1 MAVKD
6 HPLHQA
12 LPLMVFLLYATAA
25 AGQASCSMQSAS
37 WASAYGLQSSYVPGA
52 VLNPTPS
59 ALKTVHFSI
68 HVWPDP
74 NNFGS
79 LFNDPWNI
87 PYLQQVLPAAEHIYA
102 NNDLPSD
109 PVMPM
114 AYYQGFTD
122 TKIRFQLDAIY
133 FNSNTTIFPL
143 PGSAGALMNAAAIAE
158 HPECARTVNI
168 HIVNQW
174 AAGGNGQAQLPLLND
189 FETMPW
195 IVRAGG
201 HQWMNDQIV
210 AVWAGSIAHEIAH
223 CLGLNHLYLN
233 QFSSYDA
240 CSAANADFLD
250 DAITTLPNPNCNLP
264 TQPGCDVCWYNTC
277 SVSNDP
283 SQQPVGDPSYYCC
296 NNIMG
301 GTNMG
306 NTYNFTPLQLGRMHR
321 SLMVANVAPYA
332 WGFDP
337 APYALAQNETW
348 DFPVK
353 FYQDI
358 IIPAGVTLT
367 VKCELHMVPQAG
379 IIVQPGGRLV
389 VDGGRIQAARFA
401 TERWRGIQ
409 LNGSPNLPQSY
420 ANQGVV
426 ELLNGAVIADA
437 IVGINVGGLS
447 LTTGS
452 GGIVRSIGSTQ
463 VPIRFVNC
471 ARAVRFYPYLQPSPL
486 IPGTYLANLSSFTAT
501 RFEVDP
507 AFMTYPGATPFLEHV
522 RLNRV
527 VGIRFRS
534 CTFIN
539 TRTAATS
546 AELGHGIRAQDAHFF
561 ALGSRF
567 EGLDHGIHA
576 TGIQPYGWFQAQ
588 ANVFK
593 NNICGVYASQPTG
606 CRIVGNRFVMGLR
619 DVQLTNPVEQFWFG
633 YHRGI
638 FMHETAKFTIQ
649 GNVLERDDDPLA
661 DELTEG
667 IVIGYNRDYNDV
679 VRSNR
684 TINLNRG
691 FVGEGVSC
699 STVAGYASVIGLQF
713 KCNEC
718 QNTPVNIWS
727 RPDGSVPLIA
737 QQQHSIRAHQ
747 GDLNSLADNQLDN
760 WPAGG
765 ISTDDFRVTTSFTPI
780 KYLNRAAAPYAPTDW
795 SLPNMAFPWLIDPPP
810 TNTCPIISE
819 PPYALVPPAPQESV
833 QHLYAG
839 KLAYGNVRYQYDQLI
854 DGGSTDEVVE
864 EITTTW
870 PQDYLELRTYLLSK
884 SPYLSVDALKQA
896 MEKEG
901 FPDAIRAEV
910 CIANPEATQS
920 DGFIKWLMTDCTQ
933 PLPEYLIGS
942 VVASWDNRTYRST
955 LELQM
960 AQHHERYS
968 QGALALSDKLLADT
982 VAFPLD
988 SLIRIWQ
995 EVRTPAA
1002 RYAEALALME
1012 QGAYSAASQLISS
1025 LPVEHK
1031 LKSPELLE
1039 QQRMLAWI
1047 AFVQQLRLSGRTEA
1061 ELTLAEIA
1069 QLEQLIGD
1077 AQDRPAV
1084 WVGQLLCFHYDLCRT
1099 IHTGAGEDPKRLPY
1113 TAESTRGISS
1123 TVQFS
1128 AVPNPASAWISLSF
1142 KADEEARAI
1151 VMSDLAGRTTDRVM
1165 VDGNEGQVIWDCRRV
1180 PAGTYLVSLYASS
1193 GALLAVQRAII
1204 KP

>member
-1 MAVKD
+1 M
-6 HPLHQA
+6 
-12 LPLMVFLLYATAA
+12 T
-25 AGQASCSMQSAS
+25 S
-37 WASAYGLQSSYVPGA
+37 
-52 VLNPTPS
+52 
-59 ALKTVHFSI
+59 
-68 HVWPDP
+68 
-74 NNFGS
+74 
-79 LFNDPWNI
+79 
-87 PYLQQVLPAAEHIYA
+87 
-102 NNDLPSD
+102 
-109 PVMPM
+109 
-114 AYYQGFTD
+114 
-122 TKIRFQLDAIY
+122 
-133 FNSNTTIFPL
+133 
-143 PGSAGALMNAAAIAE
+143 
-158 HPECARTVNI
+158 
-168 HIVNQW
+168 
-174 AAGGNGQAQLPLLND
+174 
-189 FETMPW
+189 
-195 IVRAGG
+195 
-201 HQWMNDQIV
+201 
-210 AVWAGSIAHEIAH
+210 
-223 CLGLNHLYLN
+223 
-233 QFSSYDA
+233 
-240 CSAANADFLD
+240 
-250 DAITTLPNPNCNLP
+250 
-264 TQPGCDVCWYNTC
+264 
-277 SVSNDP
+277 SVSK
-283 SQQPVGDPSYYCC
+283 
-296 NNIMG
+296 
-301 GTNMG
+301 
-306 NTYNFTPLQLGRMHR
+306 
-321 SLMVANVAPYA
+321 YA
-332 WGFDP
+332 WGYDP
-337 APYALAQNETW
+337 SPYTVVQNETW
-348 DFPVK
+348 DFPIK
-353 FYQDI
+353 FYQNI
-358 IIPAGVTLT
+358 IVPEGVTLT
-367 VKCELHMVPQAG
+367 VACELHMVPQAK
-379 IIVQPGGRLV
+379 IVVQPGGKLV
-389 VDGGRIQAARFA
+389 VDGGRIQAAIFS
-401 TERWRGIQ
+401 TQQWRGIEVRG
-409 LNGSPNLPQSY
+409 NANLPQT
-420 ANQGVV
+420 AAQQGTV
-426 ELLNGAVIADA
+426 ELRNGAVIADA
-437 IVGINVGGLS
+437 AIGIRAWASNNLLGG
-447 LTTGS
+447 
-452 GGIVRSIGSTQ
+452 GGIIRAFGSSSLP
-463 VPIRFVNC
+463 VRFVNC
-471 ARAVRFYPYLQPSPL
+471 GIGVQFDPYLSTA
-486 IPGTYLANLSSFTAT
+486 PGAPWTYLANVSFFRST
-501 RFEVDP
+501 RFECTP
-507 AFMTYPGATPFLEHV
+507 TYMTGAGNNAFTQHA

-527 VGIRFRS
+527 YGIMFRS

-539 TRTAATS
+539 TRTATTS

-649 GNVLERDDDPLA
+649 GNVLERDGDPLA
-661 DELTEG
+661 DEFTEG
-667 IVIGYNRDYNDV
+667 IVIGYNRDYNDL

-684 TINLNRG
+684 TIDLDRG

-727 RPDGSVPLIA
+727 RPDGSVPPGL
-737 QQQHSIRAHQ
+737 QVQHSIRAHQ
-747 GDLNSLADNQLDN
+747 GDLNSLADNQFDN
-760 WPAGG
+760 WATGG

-780 KYLNRAAAPYAPTDW
+780 KYLHRAAAPYAPTDW

-810 TNTCPIISE
+810 TNTCPSITE
-819 PPYALVPPAPQESV
+819 PPYALVPPAPQESALD
-833 QHLYAG
+833 LYAG

-870 PQDYLELRTYLLSK
+870 PQDFLELRTYLLSK

-942 VVASWDNRTYRST
+942 IVASWDNRTYRSS

-988 SLIRIWQ
+988 SLIRIWR

-1012 QGAYSAASQLISS
+1012 QGAYSAASQVISS

-1061 ELTLAEIA
+1061 ELTPAEIA

-1084 WVGQLLCFHYDLCRT
+1084 WIGQLLCFHYDLCRT

-1113 TAESTRGISS
+1113 TAESSRDISS

-1142 KADEEARAI
+1142 KVDEEARVI
-1151 VMSDLAGRTTDRVM
+1151 VVSDLAGRTIDRVM
-1165 VDGNEGQVIWDCRRV
+1165 VGGNEGQVIWDCRRV